1 MRKGM
6 VVMPSDNVSTVLAE
20 FARVAKAMANPV
32 RLHLLD
38 LLSQAERSVEDLAGA
53 AKVPIGNT
61 SAQLKVL
68 RDAGLVCSRREGTR
82 IYYRLAGEDV
92 AVLYA
97 NLRSVSRKRALE
109 LEVTRVSSLR
119 PIPQDPAIT
128 REELLRRRGDGRT
141 MLVDVRPAVEYVT
154 AHIPGAVSIPLEDLR
169 LRMDEIPVGA
179 DAVVYCRSAHCLL
192 ATEAVW
198 LLKAHGRCARPL
210 EEGMLEWRLHRL
222 PVEAGRSLVR
232 RVTPV
237 QPREYAKSAPRR

>member
-1 MRKGM
+1 MT
-6 VVMPSDNVSTVLAE
+6 TVLAE
-20 FARVAKAMANPV
+20 FARVAKALANPV

-92 AVLYA
+92 ALLYV
-97 NLRSVSRKRALE
+97 NLRKVSRKRTLEPEATRMTALRA
-109 LEVTRVSSLR
+109 V
-119 PIPQDPAIT
+119 PADPVIT

-141 MLVDVRPAVEYVT
+141 MLIDVRPAVEYVS
-154 AHIPGAVSIPLEDLR
+154 AHIPGAVSIPLEELR
-169 LRMDEIPVGA
+169 VRMEEIPVGVE
-179 DAVVYCRSAHCLL
+179 VVAYCRSAHCLL

-222 PVEAGRSLVR
+222 PVEAGRSVVR
-232 RVTPV
+232 RPRPLR
-237 QPREYAKSAPRR
+237 PREYARSMAPGG

>member
-1 MRKGM
+1 MT
-6 VVMPSDNVSTVLAE
+6 TVLAE
-20 FARVAKAMANPV
+20 FARVAKALANPV

-92 AVLYA
+92 ALLYA
-97 NLRSVSRKRALE
+97 NLRKVSRKRALE
-109 LEVTRVSSLR
+109 PEITRMTSLR
-119 PIPQDPAIT
+119 AVPSDPAIT

-141 MLVDVRPAVEYVT
+141 VLIDVRPAVEYLS
-154 AHIPGAVSIPLEDLR
+154 AHIPGAVSIPLEELR
-169 LRMDEIPVGA
+169 VRMDEIPVGVE
-179 DAVVYCRSAHCLL
+179 VVTYCRSSHCLL

-222 PVEAGRSLVR
+222 PVEAGRSVAGRARPLR
-232 RVTPV
+232 
-237 QPREYAKSAPRR
+237 PREYAKSMAPGGIA